1 MTPRLQI
8 NQAKLQEAFRKLR
21 AAPEDIRRTNESLMR
36 QMAGVAGVELANATN
51 PPFFAQNSDGIA
63 GFRIRVKGDITRA
76 QPYASALYQKVYINK
91 GKPLADAYWQILS
104 QQGKNAAMIF
114 LQSIGISSRIAEFS
128 SSYVQSKRAKKGRV
142 PDNVFP
148 LFIPEEEE
156 AISAAYVAKKQ
167 ANVGFA
173 KAGWLT
179 ATNAITRSRAGGGAI
194 AWVRKL
200 ANKASGTGTMTQGA
214 NGIRI
219 TLKNTVPHASDA
231 MNGGLMVKVPKN
243 LYSRMESSIKRQL
256 KYVLKKL

>member
-1 MTPRLQI
+1 MTPKIQI
-8 NQAKLQEAFRKLR
+8 NQAKLQQAFRKLR

-63 GFRIRVKGDITRA
+63 GYKSRVKGDITRA
-76 QPYASALYQKVYINK
+76 QPYASTLYQKVYVNK
-91 GKPLADAYWQILS
+91 GKPLADAFWQILS

-114 LQSIGISSRIAEFS
+114 LQSIGISSRIADFS

-148 LFIPEEEE
+148 LFIPDEEETK
-156 AISAAYVAKKQ
+156 SAAYVSRKQ
-167 ANVGFA
+167 ANVGLA

-179 ATNAITRSRAGGGAI
+179 ATNGITRSRAGGSTIG
-194 AWVRKL
+194 WVRKL
-200 ANKASGTGTMTQGA
+200 ASKASGTGTMTEGA

-231 MNGGLMVKVPKN
+231 MNGKLMVNVPRN
-243 LYSRMESSIKRQL
+243 LYNRMEASIKRQL